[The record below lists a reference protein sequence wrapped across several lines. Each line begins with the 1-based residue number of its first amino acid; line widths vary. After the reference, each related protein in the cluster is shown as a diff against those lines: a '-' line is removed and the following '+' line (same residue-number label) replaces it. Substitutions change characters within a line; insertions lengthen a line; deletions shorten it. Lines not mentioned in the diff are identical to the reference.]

1 MSNFILQLTEIKKYP
16 FQSISDDIKWRILCG
31 DLKPNEQ
38 LPSIRNNA
46 ERYGVSVLTMQRSY
60 QMLKKENYILN
71 EKKHYQ
77 VCADITFLKQ
87 KEIKRLTEHF
97 IRYMREIG
105 YCKNEIISEL
115 EKYVDKMEE

>member
-1 MSNFILQLTEIKKYP
+1 MF
-16 FQSISDDIKWRILCG
+16 R
-31 DLKPNEQ
+31 
-38 LPSIRNNA
+38 
-46 ERYGVSVLTMQRSY
+46 
-60 QMLKKENYILN
+60 
-71 EKKHYQ
+71 
-77 VCADITFLKQ
+77 